1 LERQKVNIRNTGI
14 KNLILAL
21 IFIIAL
27 LTIPVRPA
35 FSQGFS
41 FMVKPMKIE
50 LSVRPGQTVETILE
64 LRSTAT
70 QGTEILDL
78 RLVDLT
84 QTSQGGVQAVESG
97 ADINTPSS
105 FSCLQWARLSDE
117 SVTVEAMQVAYV
129 TLTIKAPAGVRG
141 FYAAGI
147 LAQRRVAPKDKTVS
161 IVFRFLIGILI
172 DIQGRPERQKID
184 LNDVG
189 MRFRQKSE
197 NETATTFASLGVANQ
212 GRTYSRIKGSAGVM
226 RFSDGHWRKVTNAE
240 FKELGIL
247 PGVKLNLES
256 DLSRRLPTGKYK
268 LTGTLYVDGRR
279 VKPVEKEIDFV
290 GDPDVT
296 KLAVD
301 TALTLDPPVV
311 AVVAAPG
318 ANRTSMIK
326 VENASEDAVNIE
338 ATSAVPPVLR
348 GVALGD
354 LKGEDLSCAEWVKV
368 SPSKF
373 TLRAGGRQNIG
384 LTVKMPN
391 TANQHSNYYALLGLR
406 ANYPD
411 GQSAGET
418 TTLIS
423 VENKQAKAKPVAQ
436 VMKVTLAAEEPS
448 KYIVRGKFANIGD
461 VHFTPKC
468 TAVVT
473 TAPGASV
480 VQAEM
485 SGETSIMLPLETRDF
500 SGVLDFSKVSPGTY
514 FLKASIEYAPRKM
527 ETAELP
533 IQVSI
538 DENQARV
545 VEIIKPA
552 EKEAEPAGKTP
563 ETGK

>member
-1 LERQKVNIRNTGI
+1 MQRRLILIMCIVVSMVPLAAPAFGQGAGFLVEPLRIDFASMPGRTAEAVLRLRNTG
-14 KNLILAL
+14 ADE
-21 IFIIAL
+21 A
-27 LTIPVRPA
+27 R
-35 FSQGFS
+35 
-41 FMVKPMKIE
+41 
-50 LSVRPGQTVETILE
+50 ILE
-64 LRSTAT
+64 LR
-70 QGTEILDL
+70 
-78 RLVDLT
+78 LVELT
-84 QTSQGGVQAVESG
+84 QAANGNWQIIEPDSDFDKSKL
-97 ADINTPSS
+97 S
-105 FSCLQWARLSDE
+105 SCLDWIKLSTDSVSIE
-117 SVTVEAMQVAYV
+117 PLQVVPVTVTVKVPWGAQ
-129 TLTIKAPAGVRG
+129 G
-141 FYAAGI
+141 FYVAGLIAQAAQPRDAKGI
-147 LAQRRVAPKDKTVS
+147 VL
-161 IVFRFLIGILI
+161 IVRFLIPLVVEV
-172 DIQGRPERQKID
+172 QGRPVRQKIE

-197 NETATTFASLGVANQ
+197 NETATTFASLGIINQ

-247 PGVKLNLES
+247 PGVKLDLET
-256 DLSRRLPTGKYK
+256 DLNRRLPSGKYK
-268 LTGTLYVDGRR
+268 LTGTLNVDGRR
-279 VKPVEKEIDFV
+279 IRPLEKEIDFV
-290 GDPDVT
+290 GEPNVT
-296 KLAVD
+296 KVAVD
-301 TALTLDPPVV
+301 TAISLDPPIVLV
-311 AVVAAPG
+311 IAAPG
-318 ANRTSMIK
+318 ANRTAVIK
-326 VENASEDAVNIE
+326 VQNASDDSVNIE
-338 ATSAVPPVLR
+338 ATSAIPPVLR

-354 LKGEDLSCAEWVKV
+354 LKGEDLTCAEWVKV
-368 SPSKF
+368 SPAKF

-391 TANQHSNYYALLGLR
+391 TANQHSNYYALLTLQ
-406 ANYPD
+406 AKYPD

-418 TTLIS
+418 TTLVS

-448 KYIVRGKFANIGD
+448 KYIVRGQFANIGD

-468 TAVVT
+468 TAIVT

-480 VQAEM
+480 EQADM

-500 SGVLDFSKVSPGTY
+500 SGVLDFSKVNPGTY

-538 DENQARV
+538 DENQARL